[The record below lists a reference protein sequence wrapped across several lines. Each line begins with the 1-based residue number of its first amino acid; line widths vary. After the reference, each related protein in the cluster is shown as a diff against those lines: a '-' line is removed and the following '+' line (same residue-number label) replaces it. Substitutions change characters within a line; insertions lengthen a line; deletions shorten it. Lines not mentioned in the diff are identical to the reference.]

1 MIHLDKNR
9 SLSLMSTDLF
19 VRTMNIDEMTPDYFV
34 DHYKELIVPYIGKGR
49 PSQDTLDTYF
59 TSIDQFIHWC
69 KAQNIHPLKVK
80 EFHLLRLREIMYQR
94 EYRQASVNVK
104 IVAISQF
111 FRAAV
116 KLEMI
121 KMNPAAD
128 IQSDDP
134 ERDKQVLTK
143 YLTEGQLQQL
153 IDTVEKDQLPLTYA
167 RNVLLLLVMGV
178 EGLRTVEAHRLSIED
193 INWDSKVILI
203 KGKGHDDFI
212 YPNDFTFQWARTY
225 LDLCTMPIKKDKF
238 GTPLFVSDSNNN
250 YGGRISRKGIRYII
264 NILLTRAGLKQN
276 GLSCHLLRHT
286 CGTLLFA
293 KTNNLQVVKE
303 TLRHRDVKQTSK
315 YAHLQERLLN
325 RYTSAIAVQP
335 SEEISPSNHKR
346 KKISTP

>member
-1 MIHLDKNR
+1 MDRNK
-9 SLSLMSTDLF
+9 SLSLTQKNLF
-19 VRTMNIDEMTPDYFV
+19 VGTMDIDEMTPDYFV
-34 DHYKELIVPYIGKGR
+34 DHYKELIIPYIGKGR
-49 PSQDTLDTYF
+49 PSSDTLNTYY
-59 TSIDQFIHWC
+59 TSIDQFIQWC
-69 KAQNIHPLKVK
+69 HAQNLHPLKAK

-116 KLEMI
+116 KLEVI
-121 KMNPAAD
+121 KINPAAD

-143 YLTEGQLQQL
+143 YLTEEQLQQL
-153 IDTVEKDQLPLTYA
+153 IDTVDERQPPLTYA
-167 RNVLLLLVMGV
+167 RNVLLLLIMGV
-178 EGLRTVEAHRLSIED
+178 EGLRTVEAHRLSLED
-193 INWDSKVILI
+193 INWDAKVILI

-212 YPNDFTFQWARTY
+212 YPNDMTFVWIQNY
-225 LDLCTMPIKKDKF
+225 LDLCMKEVVRDKF

-250 YGGRISRKGIRYII
+250 YGGRLSRKGIRYVI
-264 NILLTRAGLKQN
+264 NTLLSTAGLKQD

-293 KTNNLQVVKE
+293 KTKNLQVVKE

-335 SEEISPSNHKR
+335 IKDSDLPHTRRKRISPS
-346 KKISTP
+346 T